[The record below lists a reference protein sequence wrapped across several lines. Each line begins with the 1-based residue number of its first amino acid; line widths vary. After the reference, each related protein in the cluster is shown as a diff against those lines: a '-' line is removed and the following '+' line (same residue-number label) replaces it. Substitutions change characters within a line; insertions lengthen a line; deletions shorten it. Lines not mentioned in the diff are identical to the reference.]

1 MCVANKEGEAIMAAR
16 DNLARQ
22 QIYIPATISE
32 EDIVLRVAA
41 YCRVSTDS
49 DDQVNSFN
57 AQNSH
62 YTEVISSHD
71 KWELVDIYAD
81 EGISGRSA
89 NKRDDFQR
97 LLKDCRKGRID
108 KILVKSISRF
118 ARNTTE
124 CLEAIRELKALGIS
138 IFFEEHNIDTKM
150 VSSEMLTAVLAACA
164 QAESESISKNMR
176 WSYQKRMESG
186 NFITC
191 KAPLGYRLVDGQLVI
206 EDTEAEVVRMVFR
219 LFLSGWNTIE
229 IAEEMTRI
237 GIPQKEADTG
247 WCCNSIQCILKNE
260 KYVGDALLQKKFSTD
275 DFPPIKK
282 WNRGQMPKYYVEYT
296 HPPIIDRETFE
307 QAQKLYQ
314 SKRPEITGKS
324 KLQHSFKQKITC
336 GCCGSLFRRT
346 VVKDKAYWV
355 CSYHNRGGDC
365 SVGPIQESE
374 LFSAFLRLY
383 FNLTHHPEIFTSLLK
398 NLYTVR
404 SRQMLWSS
412 DVVELN
418 KKISDLSCQS
428 HSLAM
433 LNKQRL
439 VDPDV
444 FITMSNQLAE
454 QLRKAKQQ
462 KERLLEQEDNDII
475 DKTKMIMEVL
485 SDGPDYLDSFD
496 EELFCELIDK
506 IIVQS
511 NTRIRFRLK
520 NRLEL
525 PESIERTV
533 R

>member
-1 MCVANKEGEAIMAAR
+1 MAAR

-49 DDQVNSFN
+49 DDQINSFN

-81 EGISGRSA
+81 EGISGRST
-89 NKRDDFQR
+89 NKRDDFLR

-138 IFFEEHNIDTKM
+138 IFFEEHNIDTKI

-206 EDTEAEVVRMVFR
+206 EDTEAEIVRMVFR

-229 IAEEMTRI
+229 IAEEMTRM

-282 WNRGQMPKYYVEYT
+282 WNRGQMQKYYVEDT

-307 QAQKLYQ
+307 QAQKLYE
-314 SKRPEITGKS
+314 SKRPQITGKS
-324 KLQHSFKQKITC
+324 KLQHCFKQKITC

-355 CSYHNRGGDC
+355 CNYHNRGGDC
-365 SVGPIQESE
+365 SVGPVQESE
-374 LFSAFLRLY
+374 LFTAFLRLY
-383 FNLTHHPEIFTSLLK
+383 FILKHHQEILTGLLK

-404 SRQMLWSS
+404 TRQMLWSS
-412 DVVELN
+412 DVVEIN
-418 KKISDLSCQS
+418 KRISDLSCQS

-485 SDGPDYLDSFD
+485 SDGPEYLDTFD

-520 NRLEL
+520 NGLEL